1 MHLTDDE
8 LILHHYGERA
18 TTDPAGAAA
27 HLETCRTCG
36 AAYARLQ
43 RTLAAVDDSRPP
55 EPSEGFE
62 RTVWARLQP
71 ALENRQRSW
80 VAWWVFSPARLA
92 LVATLALLITGA
104 FLAGRMSTR
113 IPRAAPDLLARS
125 QVRERV
131 LLADLGDHLDRSQAM
146 LVELV
151 SGGAGAA
158 GMAAERQRAEQ
169 LVSDNRLY
177 RQTAAATG
185 NATLVTVLD
194 ELERVLVD
202 IAAGPDVASANDLE
216 QVRRE
221 IDTNGL
227 LFKVRVLSSEVRE
240 RQRAAMRLRTG
251 QSS

>member
-18 TTDPAGAAA
+18 PTDTAGAAA

-36 AAYARLQ
+36 AAYAQLQ

-55 EPSEGFE
+55 EPPAGFE
-62 RTVWARLQP
+62 RAVWARLQP
-71 ALENRQRSW
+71 ELEHRQRTW
-80 VAWWVFSPARLA
+80 LAWWVFSPARLA
-92 LVATLALLITGA
+92 LVATLALLVAGA

-113 IPRAAPDLLARS
+113 PGAAPDPVATS
-125 QVRERV
+125 KVRERV

-146 LVELV
+146 LIELV
-151 SGGAGAA
+151 SGGAGAS
-158 GMAAERQRAEQ
+158 GMSAERERAEQ

-185 NATLVTVLD
+185 NAALVTVLD

-202 IAAGPDVASANDLE
+202 IAASPDVASANDLE

-227 LFKVRVLSSEVRE
+227 LFKVRVLSSDVRE